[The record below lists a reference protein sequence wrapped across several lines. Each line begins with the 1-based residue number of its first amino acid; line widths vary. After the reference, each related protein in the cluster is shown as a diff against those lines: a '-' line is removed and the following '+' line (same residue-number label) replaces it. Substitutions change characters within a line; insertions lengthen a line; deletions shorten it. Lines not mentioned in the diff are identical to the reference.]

1 MKATPRH
8 WRAIAL
14 AIGMTTFVGFA
25 QDTSAQSAFP
35 SKNVVIILPY
45 TAGGS
50 TDVIARAMA
59 QRLGEMWGKNV
70 IVENRPGASGMIGAE
85 MAAKAAPYGYT
96 LLSTTSSYPAT
107 ASTRAKLPFDPA
119 KAIVPVAMFGRA
131 PMLLAVHPSVP
142 ARSVKELVA
151 LAKKNPGKL
160 NYGSSGTGGNNH
172 FSGALFAAAAGV
184 KMVHVPYKG
193 IANAVTALASGEIEV
208 VISSNSAL
216 LPMIQTNRVRILGV
230 TTLEPSP
237 LFPKLPSIAQS
248 GVPGYSYEL
257 WWGLFAPANISK
269 DLMAT
274 INGAVNKVLSTPE
287 MKKFLDNQG
296 VQPWPLNPQ
305 QLDGLLVKEIERYRK
320 MAQIAGIT
328 PQ

>member
-85 MAAKAAPYGYT
+85 MAAKAAPDGYT

-320 MAQIAGIT
+320 IAQIAGIT

>member
-1 MKATPRH
+1 
-8 WRAIAL
+8 
-14 AIGMTTFVGFA
+14 MTTPGLRAKSFLAALGLAALCAAGA
-25 QDTSAQSAFP
+25 QHAAAQGYP

-50 TDVIARAMA
+50 TDVIARAVA
-59 QRLGEMWGKNV
+59 QRLGEAWGRNV

-85 MAAKAAPYGYT
+85 MASKAEPDGHT

-119 KAIVPVAMFGRA
+119 KAIVPVAMFARA

-142 ARSVKELVA
+142 AKSVKELVA
-151 LAKKNPGKL
+151 LAKKRPGTL

-172 FSGALFAAAAGV
+172 FSGALFAAAADV
-184 KMVHVPYKG
+184 KMVHVPFKG
-193 IANAVTALASGEIEV
+193 IANAVTALASGEIEI

-216 LPMIQTNRVRILGV
+216 LPQINAKRVRILGV
-230 TTLEPSP
+230 TTLERSP
-237 LFPKLPSIAQS
+237 LFPDLPSIAES

-257 WWGLFAPANISK
+257 WWGLFAPSGIAPDRI
-269 DLMAT
+269 AT
-274 INGAVNKVLSTPE
+274 INAAVNKILATPD

-296 VQPWPLNPQ
+296 VQAWPLTPQ
-305 QLDGLLVKEIERYRK
+305 QLDGLLVKEIERYKK
-320 MAQIAGIT
+320 MAQIAGIK